1 MKDTTGK
8 NEHNKRSRRE
18 RPAGEDPE
26 LRVVGIDVKP
36 APDAQER
43 LRRLFTIL
51 VELAQDDP
59 PPTGTD
65 PQPDG
70 REEER

>member
-8 NEHNKRSRRE
+8 TEDNRRKRRE
-18 RPAGEDPE
+18 RPAREDPE
-26 LRVVGIDVKP
+26 MRIVGIDVKP

-65 PQPDG
+65 PQQDG
-70 REEER
+70 GEEER

>member
-1 MKDTTGK
+1 MEDATGK
-8 NEHNKRSRRE
+8 NQPKRRRRTARDE
-18 RPAGEDPE
+18 PE
-26 LRVVGIDVKP
+26 LRVVGINFKP
-36 APDAQER
+36 APDAQAR

-59 PPTGTD
+59 PRPGTD

>member
-8 NEHNKRSRRE
+8 NEPKKRQ
-18 RPAGEDPE
+18 RPAGDEPE

-51 VELAQDDP
+51 VELAQDDLP
-59 PPTGTD
+59 RPETD
-65 PQPDG
+65 PQPDDG
-70 REEER
+70 GEEER

>member
-1 MKDTTGK
+1 MKDTTGD
-8 NEHNKRSRRE
+8 NQPNRRR
-18 RPAGEDPE
+18 RPAREDPE

-51 VELAQDDP
+51 VELAQDAP
-59 PPTGTD
+59 PRPETD
-65 PQPDG
+65 PQPDDDA
-70 REEER
+70 EKER

>member
-1 MKDTTGK
+1 MEDATGK
-8 NEHNKRSRRE
+8 NQPKRRRRTARDE
-18 RPAGEDPE
+18 PE

-59 PPTGTD
+59 PRPETD
-65 PQPDG
+65 PQPDDDA
-70 REEER
+70 EEEC

>member
-1 MKDTTGK
+1 M
-8 NEHNKRSRRE
+8 
-18 RPAGEDPE
+18 
-26 LRVVGIDVKP
+26 RVVGIDVKP

-59 PPTGTD
+59 PCPETD
-65 PQPDG
+65 PRPDAAA
-70 REEER
+70 EEER